1 MDHSQNWMISS
12 NLFSARAEKDAL
24 LFKKL
29 TMELLGSERIL
40 PLFEVYFLEENS
52 FGDYWYI
59 LINSWVNGKVLD
71 VGCGLG
77 LYLES
82 RKDAIGVDINKYCVS
97 HCRFI
102 FKLGSWKNK
111 LPFPNNSRMARLC
124 SITYLNIWK
133 NQSYYLN
140 VHAYADDGRLI
151 ILVPGRK
158 GYSRDTD
165 HKVFISFSS
174 IRKLAVEFGFSVIK
188 ERSIPLA
195 WWQPFSSFCYFCVL
209 EKSAHLHQN

>member
-1 MDHSQNWMISS
+1 
-12 NLFSARAEKDAL
+12 
-24 LFKKL
+24 
-29 TMELLGSERIL
+29 MELSLDQKEYYHYLKSISWRGK
-40 PLFEVYFLEENS
+40 LFRRLLVYP
-52 FGDYWYI
+52 

-97 HCRFI
+97 HCQ
-102 FKLGSWKNK
+102 KLHLQAELMERDK
-111 LPFPNNSRMARLC
+111 LPFPNNSRIGTVVLD
-124 SITYLNIWK
+124 
-133 NQSYYLN
+133 N
-140 VHAYADDGRLI
+140 VLEHLEEPQKLLSECTRVLPDDGRLI

-158 GYSRDTD
+158 GYSRDAD
-165 HKVFISFSS
+165 HKIFYQFSS

-188 ERSIPLA
+188 ERSIPMPWVGSLL
-195 WWQPFSSFCYFCVL
+195 SSFCYFCVL